1 MFRCFGILAGWGEMA
16 QFFETYVQKKTLAR
30 YVFRKNRFMFC
41 LLPNTSLFLL
51 AGRPGT
57 VTVTVTTKRGECLG
71 ETVFTYKDPEEKAN
85 NQGLC
90 TKRKVEEASAI
101 LEEFLK
107 KFKQIG
113 QGDDGEE
120 SRKLAFQQGN

>member
-1 MFRCFGILAGWGEMA
+1 
-16 QFFETYVQKKTLAR
+16 
-30 YVFRKNRFMFC
+30 MFC

-57 VTVTVTTKRGECLG
+57 VTVTVTTERGECLG
-71 ETVFTYKDPEEKAN
+71 ETVFTYKDREKKAN

-107 KFKQIG
+107 KLKQIR